1 MGSSWFKPGRGE
13 GILLGGTQVGP
24 EFENKSKEGDTCKL
38 LKTGRINITN
48 GFVPPSE
55 LWTKVEPDFS
65 ITGPCTIFHDAYHC
79 EVPLKEC
86 SQYQQLPELTIFFN
100 YSVSECLDVP
110 ARPMSTVYLLLGDG
124 TACLRGLI

>member
-1 MGSSWFKPGRGE
+1 M
-13 GILLGGTQVGP
+13 LGGTQVGS

-65 ITGPCTIFHDAYHC
+65 VTGSCTIFHDAYYC

-86 SQYQQLPELTIFFN
+86 SQYQQLPELAV
-100 YSVSECLDVP
+100 YSLSIVFQNAWICQPGQCPQWISCLG
-110 ARPMSTVYLLLGDG
+110 ME
-124 TACLRGLI
+124 